1 MIGLTQ
7 ALALAAHGLRVAVI
21 DRAAP
26 DDLTNP
32 QNDARVS
39 AINSASW
46 NMFDAIG
53 LAEKLRPHGCEIEK
67 ILVNDGL
74 KPGTLDFSTGEDEAP
89 MGIMV
94 ENAMLRRLLFEAV
107 QADDRIAMHLSAQ
120 VASCDR
126 QEHRVDI
133 MLDNGEQLAAPLLI
147 AADGRGSRMREEA
160 GIIMAHWQYDHNAIV
175 CKIAHEKPHGNT
187 AYELFFP
194 AGPFAILPMLDDVDG
209 RHRSAIV
216 WSVSRKDGPAYAN
229 INKRAFVAEMMK
241 KTGGFLGEIELL
253 TDRPT
258 YPLGFHHSSHLTAE
272 RLVLIGDAGHG
283 IHPIAGQGLNLGL
296 RDVAA
301 LTECLVEGAR
311 TGLDLGDPQILA
323 RYDRWRSFDN
333 MMVSAATDLL
343 TRLFGLPG
351 ATSSAIR
358 RMGIGLIQRIPP
370 LKAQFMAEAKGETGD
385 LPRLLRGELV

>member
-175 CKIAHEKPHGNT
+175 CKIVHEKPHGNT

-194 AGPFAILPMLDDVDG
+194 AGPFAILPMLDDADG

-358 RMGIGLIQRIPP
+358 RMGIGLIQRIPL